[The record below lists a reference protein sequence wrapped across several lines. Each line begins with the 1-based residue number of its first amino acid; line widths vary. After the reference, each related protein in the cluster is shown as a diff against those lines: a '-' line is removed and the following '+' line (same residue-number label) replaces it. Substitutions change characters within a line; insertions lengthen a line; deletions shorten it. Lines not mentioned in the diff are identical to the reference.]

1 MDNSRLLIA
10 TLLCFGVLVGWQYVA
25 DYMGWV
31 PEPVPVVETQP
42 EAARQG
48 QPQAQPAAPAQTTAP
63 VQQFAPT
70 AGREVRVDTPLY
82 TAVFHTSGGV
92 LQSFTLKKYAAS
104 IGPDSPRF
112 NMISPEA
119 ASASPMGLM
128 INGVP
133 SWNAGQW
140 AFEGDDLTLAEGQTG
155 TLTFTGEV
163 NGVRVART
171 ITFRADTYYMDENIA
186 LSAENSPVPVQLG
199 YTLAVTSTSGGSSY
213 DVMGMAWDID
223 NSFKRENS
231 VSTLTE
237 EGVMK
242 SGDLWWAGMMSNYFL
257 AAMVPDKGIEATFKG
272 RILEPG
278 GIWRAAVD
286 DPARTIAPGAPI
298 TVHTGWWLGP
308 KDRDLLKTAPNDLS
322 ASIDMGFFTF
332 LSVPLLW
339 LLTFFH
345 SLVGNW
351 GVAIILLTVLIKV
364 LFWPLTRKSYK
375 SMEKMKKIQPMM
387 KQLQEKYGKDKE
399 NLSREMMQLYKTYGV
414 NPMGGCLP
422 ILVQLPVFVAL
433 YQALLHSM
441 ELRHASFI
449 TYLPFTHTLWLA
461 DLSMKDPFY
470 ITPLIMGATMF
481 LQQWLSPAMGDP
493 TQRKMMMIMPLIFTV
508 MFINFPSGLVLY
520 WLCNNILS
528 IAQQWWTLRKA

>member
-10 TLLCFGVLVGWQYVA
+10 TLLCFGLLVGWQYFSE
-25 DYMGWV
+25 YMGWT
-31 PEPVPVVETQP
+31 PAPVPVEAVAERPVQP
-42 EAARQG
+42 EA
-48 QPQAQPAAPAQTTAP
+48 QPVPAAPVVP
-63 VQQFAPT
+63 VRQFAPT
-70 AGREVRVDTPLY
+70 QGREVRVDTPLY

-92 LQSFTLKKYAAS
+92 LQSFTLKKYTAG
-104 IGPDSPRF
+104 IGPDAGPF
-112 NMISPEA
+112 NMISPTA
-119 ASASPMGLM
+119 ASVSPMGLM
-128 INGVP
+128 INNVP
-133 SWNAGQW
+133 SWNEGRW
-140 AFEGDDLTLAEGQTG
+140 AFDGDDLSLTEGQSG
-155 TLTFTGEV
+155 TLVFSGEV
-163 NGVRVART
+163 NGLRVTRT
-171 ITFRADTYYMDENIA
+171 ITFHADTYYLDENIA
-186 LSAENSPVPVQLG
+186 LSTEGAATPAQLS
-199 YTLAVTSTSGGSSY
+199 YTLGVTNTSGGSNY
-213 DVMGMAWDID
+213 DAMVMAWDLD
-223 NSFKRENS
+223 GSFKRENS
-231 VSTLTE
+231 VKTLTT
-237 EGVMK
+237 EGIIK
-242 SGDLWWAGMMSNYFL
+242 SGDIWWAGLMSNYFL
-257 AAMVPDKGIEATFKG
+257 AAVVPDKGTPSSFKG

-278 GIWRAAVD
+278 GVWRIGVD
-286 DPARTIAPGAPI
+286 EAPVTVGPDTPV
-298 TVHTGWWLGP
+298 TVHTGWWIGP
-308 KDRDLLKTAPNDLS
+308 KDRTLLKAAPNDLS

-351 GVAIILLTVLIKV
+351 GVAIILLTVLIKL

-399 NLSREMMQLYKTYGV
+399 ALSREMMQLYKTYGV

-433 YQALLHSM
+433 YQALLHSI
-441 ELRHASFI
+441 ELRHAAFI

-461 DLSMKDPFY
+461 DLSAKDPFY

-493 TQRKMMMIMPLIFTV
+493 TQRKMMMIMPLVFTV

-520 WLCNNILS
+520 WLVNNILS